1 MSLLSACA
9 PAPPASPSP
18 APGSP
23 TQPPVVISQ
32 VMAGAAG
39 DNNHEFVELY
49 NSASSD
55 VDLAGWRLTY
65 RLPSSSADLPFYAWD
80 QAAWIPAHGHYLLAR
95 EDEDVGAPPDAVFSQ
110 PLNLTSGGLALWD
123 PEDDLAD
130 SLAWGER
137 PATMGEGPAAPAL
150 RNGASLVRVQDPRSG
165 EPQDTQANSA
175 DFEVT
180 DTPQPRD
187 SGTRA
192 AFGPPPPFTF
202 AVVAPASLSPGEAFA
217 LNLVIV
223 NTSHQP
229 VPSVTASL
237 HLPDQVTTSSLPE
250 GVSVQASELEWAAGM
265 LAAGQSARIEINLR
279 APWGQSH
286 LAFSNARAVAE
297 GLSRTAFAVPV
308 WVSTRPGPI
317 PVRVARSLLNQE
329 VIVEGVATITAG
341 SLFAG
346 AGNTKFY
353 MSDST
358 GGVQIWVP
366 GGGNGLSVP
375 QDARVRVR
383 GTPQLYRGTVELV
396 AASPDSVEVIQAN
409 NSAVPLASSIQQI
422 NDDPSSL
429 AGQLVSVEGQLVRS
443 TEETYSYNMTL
454 ATDQGQTLDVYLD
467 KQTLMTNEGLTADQP
482 YQVMGILETPN
493 SIPTLYPR
501 LPSDFLRLYPPTL
514 SLTLDVPATVDP
526 HAAFQILATLAN
538 HTSSDLHGVTVE
550 TTLPGG
556 LAGISPGNGGGMEG
570 NRITWLI
577 NSLQAGDQAV
587 VSYEASTGLS
597 KGQVT
602 IPEFTADVMDLHA
615 TSEPQRVFVG
625 ELVPVWAIQGAGSH
639 SPYVL
644 QTLSTAGIVTG
655 VMPGLSGFWIQAE
668 VPDGDLATSDGIFI
682 NTTGMRVAAV
692 AGDVASIRGEV
703 REISDQTQLLPAGA
717 GNIEITSQGHRLPAP
732 VPLDPP
738 ADDQAALAYLEARE
752 GMLVTPAGPAVAVG
766 PTSRY
771 GEYTLVLADHGTQRL
786 MLGSPAGWR
795 ITVDDGADTVHDVDT
810 RLPYVVGVGDIVNGL
825 VGPLAYTF
833 GQHKIEPIAPPRV
846 TPARPDLPQ
855 LEPAPVGAFRV
866 MTWNAENL
874 FDPLPPHPSDP
885 PPPTPDQYRRNLD
898 KVAATILVAGAPTVV
913 ALQEVENI
921 DILSDLAALDQLA
934 PYHYAPY
941 LIEGTDSRG
950 IDVGYLVRPDRAQII
965 HVEQIP
971 APQDLMSRPPL
982 ELDLQ
987 LIGVPG
993 LDRVT
998 LLNNHFLA
1006 LSGGVELT
1014 RPIRL
1019 AQAGIN
1025 AQVVAARLGDDP
1037 QAAIAVLGDLN
1048 SFYASPPVQSLI
1060 ESGLTDLFDELR
1072 PDQRYDY
1079 IYQGVAQ
1086 TLDHILVSDRLFNC
1100 LADFQVLHLDS
1111 PFPPPP
1117 ADDVSPLHKSD
1128 HDPLVAT
1135 FRCSP

>member
-1 MSLLSACA
+1 MLSACVS
-9 PAPPASPSP
+9 APPASPSP

-23 TQPPVVISQ
+23 NLPPVIISQ
-32 VMAGAAG
+32 VMAGMAG

-65 RLPSSSADLPFYAWD
+65 RLPSSSADLPVYAWD
-80 QAAWIPAHGHYLLAR
+80 HAAWIPSHGHYLLAR
-95 EDEDVGAPPDAVFSQ
+95 EGEDVGAAADAVFSQ
-110 PLNLTSGGLALWD
+110 PLNLNSGGLALWD

-137 PATMGEGPAAPAL
+137 PATMGEGRAAPAL
-150 RNGASLVRVQDPRSG
+150 QNGASLVRVQDPQTG

-175 DFEVT
+175 DFELT
-180 DTPQPRD
+180 DTPQSRD

-202 AVVAPASLSPGEAFA
+202 AVVAPDTLNPGEAFA

-229 VPSVTASL
+229 LSSVTASL
-237 HLPDQVTTSSLPE
+237 HLPDQVTASSIPE
-250 GVSVQASELEWAAGM
+250 GVSVQASELEWTAGT
-265 LAAGQSARIEINLR
+265 LAAGQSARLEINLL
-279 APWGQSH
+279 APWSQSH
-286 LAFSNARAVAE
+286 LEFSNARAAAE
-297 GLSRTAFAVPV
+297 GLSLTAFAVPV
-308 WVSTRPGPI
+308 WVSIRPGPI
-317 PVRVARSLLNQE
+317 PVRVARTLLNQE

-346 AGNTKFY
+346 SGNTKFY

-366 GGGNGLSVP
+366 GGGLGLSVP
-375 QDARVRVR
+375 QDAHVRVR

-409 NSAVPLASSIQQI
+409 DLAVPLESSIPQV
-422 NDDPSSL
+422 NEDPSLL
-429 AGQLVSVEGQLVRS
+429 AGQLVSVDGQLIQS

-454 ATDQGQTLDVYLD
+454 ATDQGQTLDVYVD
-467 KQTLMTNEGLTADQP
+467 KQTLMTNEGLMVDQP
-482 YQVMGILETPN
+482 YQVTGILETTN

-501 LPSDFLRLYPPTL
+501 LPSDFQRLYPPTL
-514 SLTLDVPATVDP
+514 SLTVDVPATVDP
-526 HAAFQILATLAN
+526 HAAFQIRATLAN
-538 HTSSDLHGVTVE
+538 HTSADFNDVTVR
-550 TTLPGG
+550 TTIPGG
-556 LAGISPGNGGGMEG
+556 LAEISTGAGGAVEG
-570 NRITWLI
+570 NRITWSI
-577 NSLQAGDQAV
+577 NSLQAGDQTV
-587 VSYEASTGLS
+587 VSYQASTGLS

-602 IPEFTADVMDLHA
+602 IPGFTADVMDLHA
-615 TSEPQRVFVG
+615 MSEPQRVFVG
-625 ELVPVWAIQGAGSH
+625 ELVPVWAIQGNGSH

-644 QTLSTAGIVTG
+644 QTLSTAGIVTA

-668 VPDGDLATSDGIFI
+668 VPDSDPATSEAIFI
-682 NTTGMRVAAV
+682 NTTGMRVVAV

-703 REISDQTQLLPAGA
+703 RELSDQTQLVPASA
-717 GNIEITSQGHRLPAP
+717 GNIEITGHGRRLPAP
-732 VPLDPP
+732 VALDPP
-738 ADDQAALAYLEARE
+738 DDDQAALAYLEARE

-771 GEYTLVLADHGTQRL
+771 GEYTLVLADHRTQRL

-810 RLPYVVGVGDIVNGL
+810 GLPYVVGVGDIVSGL

-833 GQHKIEPIAPPRV
+833 GQHKIEPIAPPQV
-846 TPARPDLPQ
+846 TPARLDLPQ
-855 LEPAPVGAFRV
+855 LEPAPAGALRV

-941 LIEGTDSRG
+941 LVEGTDSRG
-950 IDVGYLVRPDRAQII
+950 IDVGYLVRLDQAEVDGVR
-965 HVEQIP
+965 QIP
-971 APQDLMSRPPL
+971 APDDLMSRPPL
-982 ELDLQ
+982 ELQ
-987 LIGVPG
+987 IGLTGSAGTGVI
-993 LDRVT
+993 T
-998 LLNNHFLA
+998 LLNNHFTA

-1014 RPIRL
+1014 QPIRT
-1019 AQAGIN
+1019 AQAEVN
-1025 AQVVAARLGDDP
+1025 AQVVRDLLGEGPDAAVM
-1037 QAAIAVLGDLN
+1037 VLGDLN
-1048 SFYASPPVQSLI
+1048 SFYGSPPLESLTRA
-1060 ESGLTDLFDELR
+1060 GLADLFDGLSPEE
-1072 PDQRYDY
+1072 RYDY

-1086 TLDHILVSDRLFNC
+1086 TLDHLLVSDRLLSC